1 MEILSPMGGVSLSS
15 ISTKASSGVAPGIIT
30 QGGGNID
37 IYTLENVSL
46 GIGRIFTLKGGD
58 IMIWSQ
64 AGNIAAG
71 ASSKTVQSAPPTR
84 VILDPQSAN
93 VLTDL
98 AGLATGGGIG
108 TLATVLGVAPSSV
121 DLIAVT
127 GIIDAGDAGI
137 RSSGN
142 LNLAATKILNAD
154 NIAVA
159 GLSVGAPPPVT
170 SSAPAAAPPA
180 APAAASAPSSAA
192 STAAAAANSTAANNA
207 AANNAD
213 QADSTP
219 SEFSIDIL
227 GYGGSGDEDDDSNK
241 KAADA
246 TVAPVQASL

>member
-121 DLIAVT
+121 DLIAVS

-154 NIAVA
+154 NIAVS
-159 GLSVGAPPPVT
+159 GLSVGTPPAAS
-170 SSAPAAAPPA
+170 SSAPAAAAPA

-192 STAAAAANSTAANNA
+192 STAAAAASNSADKTADKGNSN
-207 AANNAD
+207 
-213 QADSTP
+213 QEDSIP
-219 SEFSIDIL
+219 SEYTITID
-227 GYGGSGDEDDDSNK
+227 GYGGSSEDDDIK
-241 KAADA
+241 KAANA
-246 TVAPVQASL
+246 SVAPIQAAL